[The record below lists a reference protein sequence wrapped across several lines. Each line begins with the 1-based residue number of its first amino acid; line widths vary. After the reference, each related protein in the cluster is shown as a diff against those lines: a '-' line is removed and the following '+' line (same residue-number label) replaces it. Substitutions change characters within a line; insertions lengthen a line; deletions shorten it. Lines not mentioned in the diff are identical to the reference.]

1 MEFGNFDLTDTDAAE
16 DQETDFNDPDAA
28 FKAIEQGEEQN
39 ILDLMKQSDD
49 ETMKTMD
56 DGMAFKPFRL

>member
-1 MEFGNFDLTDTDAAE
+1 MEFGNFDLTENDAAE